1 MQQTT
6 RKGDCGMSTPPAITT
21 KENLNPF
28 EALDY
33 IRNNAKSYA
42 HAKANVTYMME
53 YRKTLKAILM
63 RECVEKTES
72 AKESYAY
79 SHHQYQSHLKHLK
92 NAVEIAE
99 HLRWWMIAAEAKIE
113 VWRSLEATNRTQ
125 DRTTQ

>member
-1 MQQTT
+1 MPQKT
-6 RKGDCGMSTPPAITT
+6 RKGECLMSTLPEPTT
-21 KENLNPF
+21 KENLSPY

-33 IRNNAKSYA
+33 IRNNAKAYA
-42 HAKANVTYMME
+42 QAKANVTYMME

-63 RECVEKTES
+63 RECADKTES

-79 SHHQYQSHLKHLK
+79 AHIQYQTHLKTLK

-113 VWRSLEATNRTQ
+113 VWRSIEASNRVQDKVTQ
-125 DRTTQ
+125 